1 MAELINAFKKAQLK
15 DFHLSCKP
23 VMLRNS
29 FSLKHLSMATG
40 YFWTYYDQSL
50 SELCLFMEVRY
61 RISPPKK
68 YSLNF
73 IEYLTAKKKKHF
85 STQNIFHISKF

>member
-1 MAELINAFKKAQLK
+1 MFFKSVFDSYYPNHLKISMVELINAFKKAQLK

-23 VMLRNS
+23 VMLHNS
-29 FSLKHLSMATG
+29 FSLKHLLMATG

-61 RISPPKK
+61 RISPQK
-68 YSLNF
+68 N
-73 IEYLTAKKKKHF
+73 TV
-85 STQNIFHISKF
+85 